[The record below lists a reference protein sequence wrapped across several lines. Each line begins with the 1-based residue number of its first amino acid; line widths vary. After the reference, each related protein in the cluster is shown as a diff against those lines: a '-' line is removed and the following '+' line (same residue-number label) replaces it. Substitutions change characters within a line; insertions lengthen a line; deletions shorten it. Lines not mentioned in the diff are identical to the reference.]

1 VASNKRGV
9 LVFDISNPAEPTF
22 VRDVPG
28 DSINVHTVH
37 VDGYRLIRVLDV
49 SNPSQPRELAH
60 YNTLRETDPGRTDGL
75 FEGAIGIRVPG
86 DGYVYAVDLARG
98 LLILPE
104 P

>member
-1 VASNKRGV
+1 MVFGGGVAV
-9 LVFDISNPAEPTF
+9 EEAADL
-22 VRDVPG
+22 
-28 DSINVHTVH
+28 TV
-37 VDGYRLIRVLDV
+37 
-49 SNPSQPRELAH
+49 
-60 YNTLRETDPGRTDGL
+60 GRTDGL